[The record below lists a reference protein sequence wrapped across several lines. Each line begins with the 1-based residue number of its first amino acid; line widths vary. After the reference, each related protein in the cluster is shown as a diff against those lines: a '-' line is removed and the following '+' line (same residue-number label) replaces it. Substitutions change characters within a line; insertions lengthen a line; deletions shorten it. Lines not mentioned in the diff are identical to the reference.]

1 MIGGTIVRKLNIVT
15 RKLEFDPGN
24 RPVLTED
31 RISSLPDEL
40 IHQILSFIDSKYAV
54 QASMLSSR
62 WKLIWK
68 SMPSLIFSS
77 NQFDTLP
84 KFSKFVTNVLSHRN
98 HQIEVSSVKLN
109 FRGAASQAFVRKIA
123 NYAFSHNVQE
133 LTVTSWP
140 KKDHEFPDC
149 LFNSQTLKH
158 FTFSVPFHHP
168 CLTPKTPW
176 DFPALTTLHLS
187 DITLCDDTCK
197 SVDLFSKCVNL
208 KNLTLETFVLA
219 GHVEVFD
226 IITPRLSNLKLIHGR
241 RLNAINLVA
250 PQLENLIVIECSISY
265 LNVPQG
271 VSSLCYRGYD
281 PPEWFKDSFH
291 SVNKVTV
298 SLFYHGTLSPCNEDD
313 ARETIKML
321 QELRSAR
328 FLTLSIDI
336 IE

>member
-1 MIGGTIVRKLNIVT
+1 RKLNIVT

-24 RPVLTED
+24 GPVLTED
-31 RISSLPDEL
+31 RISRLPDEL
-40 IHQILSFIDSKYAV
+40 IHQIFSFIDSKYAV

-68 SMPSLIFSS
+68 SMPSLIFLS

-84 KFSKFVTNVLSHRN
+84 KFSKFVTGVLSHRN
-98 HQIEVSSVKLN
+98 HQIEVSLVKLN

-133 LTVTSWP
+133 LMTR
-140 KKDHEFPDC
+140 
-149 LFNSQTLKH
+149 KH

-208 KNLTLETFVLA
+208 KNLTLDTFVLA
-219 GHVEVFD
+219 GHVAVFD

-265 LNVPQG
+265 LNVPPG
-271 VSSLCYRGYD
+271 VSSLCYKGYD

-328 FLTLSIDI
+328 FLTLSVDI
-336 IE
+336 IEVC